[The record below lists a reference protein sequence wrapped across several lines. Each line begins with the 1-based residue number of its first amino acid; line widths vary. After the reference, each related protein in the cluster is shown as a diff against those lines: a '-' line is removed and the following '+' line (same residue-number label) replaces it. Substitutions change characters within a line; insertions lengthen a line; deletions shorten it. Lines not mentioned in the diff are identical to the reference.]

1 MDGFAKNVT
10 AAGIG
15 VRRCINMAVFKRCDL
30 ARGLNEAIARS
41 MQRVASVATWNTSPP
56 FLQPLE
62 WAKIS
67 LFYADSA
74 FIKPLAPMIFM
85 TRFFL

>member
-1 MDGFAKNVT
+1 MRSGAGIKRSDRTVN
-10 AAGIG
+10 AAGRIG
-15 VRRCINMAVFKRCDL
+15 RDL
-30 ARGLNEAIARS
+30 EH
-41 MQRVASVATWNTSPP
+41 VPP

-85 TRFFL
+85 TRFIL